1 MGMFDDLNST
11 QESTGSG
18 MFADLQPKGGGASG
32 GWDAPRKW
40 SDVPMEALRN
50 TPQSAGH
57 FVGGLANAVMHPIDT
72 LTGLGD
78 AMVGGTR
85 KIAPSLIG
93 VIDKFADPSV
103 INRQNNTA
111 NALGGAM
118 KDRYGSMDGVKNTLA
133 TDPVGA
139 LADLSTVL
147 TGGAAAAT
155 KAPMVSSALQK
166 AATLTNPLSV
176 VAPAARGL
184 GRVVET
190 PASAVLG
197 VSTGVGQ
204 DTIRNAAK
212 AGFNKDASFMN
223 NISGKTG
230 MSDVL
235 DTVQLNLQ
243 NMGAKKAADYR
254 SGKIDIKNTAAVMV
268 TAELPGFAK
277 PGQKI
282 DVTVSAIG
290 KASNLRGGTLLL
302 TSLRGVDGEIY
313 AISQGSLAA
322 TGIDAT
328 AAAGSKV
335 VIGVP
340 TSARIPQGATVE
352 RIVDNPFDKAD
363 RVILNVRD
371 SDFTTTTAI
380 VNVINTRFGA
390 DVARAMDG
398 VTVSLQAPQ
407 DLTQRVAFMSMVEN
421 MDVMPGEPSARVVV
435 NARTGTVVISRNVRV
450 TAAAVSHGTIS
461 VSVAVTNEI
470 SQPGPFSN
478 GTTAAVQNAEV
489 AVSEPNKPMF
499 MFNPG
504 VDLRQIV
511 DAVNQVGATP
521 SALIAILEALKSAGS
536 LRADL
541 LVI

>member
-1 MGMFDDLNST
+1 MKSWLSLFLALSL
-11 QESTGSG
+11 SSG
-18 MFADLQPKGGGASG
+18 GAFADRIKDLTSVAAQRSNQLIGYGL
-32 GWDAPRKW
+32 
-40 SDVPMEALRN
+40 V
-50 TPQSAGH
+50 
-57 FVGGLANAVMHPIDT
+57 VGLAGTGDGADVSFTAQSMKT
-72 LTGLGD
+72 LL
-78 AMVGGTR
+78 
-85 KIAPSLIG
+85 
-93 VIDKFADPSV
+93 
-103 INRQNNTA
+103 NR
-111 NALGGAM
+111 
-118 KDRYGSMDGVKNTLA
+118 
-133 TDPVGA
+133 
-139 LADLSTVL
+139 
-147 TGGAAAAT
+147 
-155 KAPMVSSALQK
+155 
-166 AATLTNPLSV
+166 
-176 VAPAARGL
+176 
-184 GRVVET
+184 
-190 PASAVLG
+190 LG
-197 VSTGVGQ
+197 VSLEGPLSDFETAASTGKV
-204 DTIRNAAK
+204 
-212 AGFNKDASFMN
+212 
-223 NISGKTG
+223 
-230 MSDVL
+230 
-235 DTVQLNLQ
+235 
-243 NMGAKKAADYR
+243 
-254 SGKIDIKNTAAVMV
+254 DIKNTAAVMV

-322 TGIDAT
+322 TGIDST
-328 AAAGSKV
+328 ASAGSKV

-340 TSARIPQGATVE
+340 TAARIPQGATVE
-352 RIVDNPFDKAD
+352 RIVDNPFDKAE
-363 RVILNVRD
+363 RVVLNVRD

-380 VNVINTRFGA
+380 VNVVNSRFGP
-390 DVARAMDG
+390 DVARAMDA
-398 VTVSLQAPQ
+398 VTITLQAPQ

-461 VSVAVTNEI
+461 VSVAVTNEV
-470 SQPGPFSN
+470 SQPNAFSG
-478 GTTAAVQNAEV
+478 GTTAAVQNADV

>member
-1 MGMFDDLNST
+1 MKSWLVIFLSLFLA
-11 QESTGSG
+11 SG
-18 MFADLQPKGGGASG
+18 NAFADRIK
-32 GWDAPRKW
+32 D
-40 SDVPMEALRN
+40 
-50 TPQSAGH
+50 
-57 FVGGLANAVMHPIDT
+57 
-72 LTGLGD
+72 LTSVA
-78 AMVGGTR
+78 AMR
-85 KIAPSLIG
+85 SNQLIG
-93 VIDKFADPSV
+93 YGLVVGLPGTGDGADVSFTAQSMKTLL
-103 INRQNNTA
+103 NR
-111 NALGGAM
+111 
-118 KDRYGSMDGVKNTLA
+118 
-133 TDPVGA
+133 
-139 LADLSTVL
+139 
-147 TGGAAAAT
+147 
-155 KAPMVSSALQK
+155 
-166 AATLTNPLSV
+166 
-176 VAPAARGL
+176 
-184 GRVVET
+184 
-190 PASAVLG
+190 LG
-197 VSTGVGQ
+197 VSLEGALSDFETAASTGKV
-204 DTIRNAAK
+204 
-212 AGFNKDASFMN
+212 
-223 NISGKTG
+223 
-230 MSDVL
+230 
-235 DTVQLNLQ
+235 
-243 NMGAKKAADYR
+243 
-254 SGKIDIKNTAAVMV
+254 DIKNTAAVMV

-313 AISQGSLAA
+313 AISQGSLNA

-340 TSARIPQGATVE
+340 TASRIPQGATVE
-352 RIVDNPFDKAD
+352 RIVENPFDKSD

-380 VNVINTRFGA
+380 VNSVNARFGN
-390 DVARAMDG
+390 DVARAMDA
-398 VTVSLQAPQ
+398 VSISLQAPQ

-421 MDVMPGEPSARVVV
+421 MDVMPGEPAARVVV

-478 GTTAAVQNAEV
+478 GVTAAVQNADV
-489 AVSEPNKPMF
+489 TVSEPNKPMF
-499 MFNPG
+499 LFNPG

-521 SALIAILEALKSAGS
+521 SSLIAILEALKSAGS

>member
-1 MGMFDDLNST
+1 MKSWLVIFLSLFLA
-11 QESTGSG
+11 SG
-18 MFADLQPKGGGASG
+18 NAFADRIK
-32 GWDAPRKW
+32 D
-40 SDVPMEALRN
+40 
-50 TPQSAGH
+50 
-57 FVGGLANAVMHPIDT
+57 
-72 LTGLGD
+72 LTSVA
-78 AMVGGTR
+78 AMR
-85 KIAPSLIG
+85 SNQLIG
-93 VIDKFADPSV
+93 YGLVVGLPGTGDGADVSFTAQSMKTLL
-103 INRQNNTA
+103 NR
-111 NALGGAM
+111 
-118 KDRYGSMDGVKNTLA
+118 
-133 TDPVGA
+133 
-139 LADLSTVL
+139 
-147 TGGAAAAT
+147 
-155 KAPMVSSALQK
+155 
-166 AATLTNPLSV
+166 
-176 VAPAARGL
+176 
-184 GRVVET
+184 
-190 PASAVLG
+190 LG
-197 VSTGVGQ
+197 VSLEGALSDFETAASTGKV
-204 DTIRNAAK
+204 
-212 AGFNKDASFMN
+212 
-223 NISGKTG
+223 
-230 MSDVL
+230 
-235 DTVQLNLQ
+235 
-243 NMGAKKAADYR
+243 
-254 SGKIDIKNTAAVMV
+254 DIKNTAAVMV

-313 AISQGSLAA
+313 AISQGSLNA

-340 TSARIPQGATVE
+340 TASRIPQGATVE
-352 RIVDNPFDKAD
+352 RIVENPFDKAE

-380 VNVINTRFGA
+380 VNSVNARFGN
-390 DVARAMDG
+390 DVARAMDA
-398 VTVSLQAPQ
+398 VSISLQAPQ

-421 MDVMPGEPSARVVV
+421 MDVMPGEPAARVVV

-478 GTTAAVQNAEV
+478 GVTAAVQNADV
-489 AVSEPNKPMF
+489 TVSEPNKPMF
-499 MFNPG
+499 LFNPG

-521 SALIAILEALKSAGS
+521 SSLIAILEALKSAGS